1 MAILGWL
8 MFGNMIR
15 DEVTANVLRIKEYPQ
30 FLSLCIIVFIAII
43 PITKVPLNCR
53 PLVATME
60 ILCGLE
66 PHAELNADYTERTIF
81 IRKLLRVLIRIF
93 VVAVIVV
100 MAIIFPSFD
109 RIMAL
114 MGSALCFTICIIL
127 PLAFHLKIF
136 GKEISRR
143 ERLLDWSLLVIS
155 SVLAVIGTV
164 WAFLPQELLMSL

>member
-1 MAILGWL
+1 
-8 MFGNMIR
+8 
-15 DEVTANVLRIKEYPQ
+15 
-30 FLSLCIIVFIAII
+30 
-43 PITKVPLNCR
+43 
-53 PLVATME
+53 ME

-127 PLAFHLKIF
+127 PLAFYLKIF
-136 GKEISRR
+136 GKEISRK

-164 WAFLPQELLMSL
+164 WAFLPQKLLMSL